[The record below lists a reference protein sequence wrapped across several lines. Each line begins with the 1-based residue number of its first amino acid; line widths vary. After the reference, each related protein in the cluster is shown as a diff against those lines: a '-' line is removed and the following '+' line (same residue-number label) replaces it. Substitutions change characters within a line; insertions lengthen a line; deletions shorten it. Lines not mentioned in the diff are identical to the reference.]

1 MRGDARWGWHEL
13 DSRWVSRLI
22 AAADVGPGDL
32 VLDVGAGT
40 GAITAQ
46 LLRRGASVVAI
57 ELHPRRLHEL
67 RERFAGRPV
76 TVVRADA
83 SDLRL
88 PRRPFKV
95 VANPPF
101 ATTTALLRR
110 LTGPSSRLDRAS
122 LILPAFR
129 GGPMGR
135 RPGRLHRGV
144 GVHLHLRPR
153 TQGSG
158 DAFRPAPPTDPANP
172 RRPANRGGPPGP
184 GRRFYS
190 ASRRRP
196 DLVMPYVTVDG
207 IPAVVNAEMIGLL

>member
-1 MRGDARWGWHEL
+1 VRGDARWGWHQL
-13 DSRWVSRLI
+13 DNRWVSRLI

-57 ELHPRRLHEL
+57 ELHPRRLHTL
-67 RERFAGRPV
+67 RERFAGLAV

-83 SDLRL
+83 TDLRL

-110 LTGPSSRLDRAS
+110 LTAPSSRLEQAS
-122 LILPAFR
+122 LILPAWAAARWAAGR
-129 GGPMGR
+129 GTCGATSRATFAFARGPRVPAG
-135 RPGRLHRGV
+135 
-144 GVHLHLRPR
+144 
-153 TQGSG
+153 
-158 DAFRPAPPTDPANP
+158 AFHPAPPADPAILLVH
-172 RRPANRGGPPGP
+172 RR
-184 GRRFYS
+184 
-190 ASRRRP
+190 
-196 DLVMPYVTVDG
+196 
-207 IPAVVNAEMIGLL
+207 

>member
-1 MRGDARWGWHEL
+1 
-13 DSRWVSRLI
+13 VSRLI

-57 ELHPRRLHEL
+57 ELHPRRVHEL

-95 VANPPF
+95 VSNPPF

-122 LILPAFR
+122 LVLPAFAAARWAAGR
-129 GGPMGR
+129 GACTAASACTFTFVRGPR
-135 RPGRLHRGV
+135 VPA
-144 GVHLHLRPR
+144 
-153 TQGSG
+153 S
-158 DAFRPAPPTDPANP
+158 AFRPAPPTDPTMLLI
-172 RRPANRGGPPGP
+172 RRA
-184 GRRFYS
+184 
-190 ASRRRP
+190 
-196 DLVMPYVTVDG
+196 
-207 IPAVVNAEMIGLL
+207 